1 MRRVVLVLL
10 IIFSAASVEAQVY
23 RWVDKDGK
31 VHYSD
36 KKPKD
41 AASEEL
47 AIQSQASDPEAAEKA
62 MAELKAQN
70 QGLDE
75 ADAQRKHD
83 AAKQAQAKQQR
94 EAQCKAAQSEVQ
106 LLTSVNRYYTIDHK
120 GDRVYDDDAKLEA
133 RRSAARARAAQLC
146 D

>member
-1 MRRVVLVLL
+1 MRGAAFLLL
-10 IIFSAASVEAQVY
+10 IALGAASADTQVY

-41 AASEEL
+41 ADSKEL

-62 MAELKAQN
+62 MAELRAQN

-75 ADAQRKHD
+75 ADAQRKQ
-83 AAKQAQAKQQR
+83 AAVEKAQADQQR
-94 EAQCKAAQSEVQ
+94 AAQCKAAQSEVQ
-106 LLTSVNRYYTIDHK
+106 LLASVNRYYTIDHK
-120 GDRVYDDDAKLEA
+120 GDRVYDDDAQLEA
-133 RRSAARARAAQLC
+133 RRAKARARAAQLC
-146 D
+146 E

>member
-1 MRRVVLVLL
+1 MRHLVLVLL
-10 IIFSAASVEAQVY
+10 VALCAAPAGAQVY

-41 AASEEL
+41 AAAQEL
-47 AIQSQASDPEAAEKA
+47 AIQSQASDPAAAEKA

-70 QGLDE
+70 EGLDE
-75 ADAQRKHD
+75 ADAQRKQD
-83 AAKQAQAKQQR
+83 AARQAQAKQQR

-106 LLTSVNRYYTIDHK
+106 LLASVNRYFTVDHK
-120 GDRVYDDDAKLEA
+120 GDRVYDSDAQLAA
-133 RRSAARARAAQLC
+133 RRAAARARAAQLC

>member
-1 MRRVVLVLL
+1 MRHAVLVLL
-10 IIFSAASVEAQVY
+10 VALCAAPADAQVY

-41 AASEEL
+41 AAAKEL
-47 AIQSQASDPEAAEKA
+47 AIQSQASDPAAAEKA

-70 QGLDE
+70 EGLDE
-75 ADAQRKHD
+75 ADAQRKQD
-83 AAKQAQAKQQR
+83 AARQAQAKQQR
-94 EAQCKAAQSEVQ
+94 EAQCKSAQSEVQ
-106 LLTSVNRYYTIDHK
+106 LLSSVNRYYTVDHK
-120 GDRVYDDDAKLEA
+120 GDRVYDTDAQLEA
-133 RRSAARARAAQLC
+133 RRGAARARAAQLC